1 MASKSDGRSFPGGR
15 KTKSRPQRRPMKR
28 LTRRDINRLV
38 VAITLFAPH
47 VTRSQSRA
55 RVVVVG
61 GGIGGA
67 TLAKCLTEGDA
78 FDVTVVE
85 PKRAYTTCF
94 FSNHYLAGLRSF
106 AQLVHNYDALA
117 RQPGVT
123 FIRDVATAIDPSART
138 VRLGGGATL
147 SYDRLVVTPGSTI
160 REGTIEGYDTTAM
173 QVMPHAWKAGEQ
185 TLTLRQQLDSMADG
199 GLFVMT
205 APTDPFPCPPA
216 PYERVSLIAA
226 YFKQHK
232 PRSKIMVLDAKDTF
246 AGQDLFQDAWNR
258 YYPGMIEW
266 LPAQFIGGIK
276 AVEPETLTVITDND
290 RFKATVA
297 NVIPPHRAADL
308 ALQAGLADAS
318 SWCPVDPL
326 TFESRLQPGIHLVGD
341 AIIGGEMPKTAF
353 AANSQAKACAVTIAA
368 ILAGQVPA
376 TTHLANTC
384 YVHVA
389 ADDAWR
395 NASQFEPIAGR
406 IKNVHADISRVSENL
421 EVRHDIVRQAAR
433 WYGTFMK
440 DLFG

>member
-1 MASKSDGRSFPGGR
+1 MTSQSGGRPYPGGP
-15 KTKSRPQRRPMKR
+15 KAESSPKRRPIKR
-28 LTRRDINRLV
+28 VTRRDISRLV
-38 VAITLFAPH
+38 MAVTLFAPH
-47 VTRSQSRA
+47 VTRGRSRA

-67 TLAKCLTEGDA
+67 TLAKYLTEGEA
-78 FDVTVVE
+78 FDVSVVE

-94 FSNHYLAGLRSF
+94 SSNHYLAGLRSF
-106 AQLVHNYDALA
+106 AQLVHTYDALA
-117 RQPGVT
+117 RRPGVA

-147 SYDRLVVTPGSTI
+147 SYDRLIVTPGSTI
-160 REGTIEGYDTTAM
+160 REGTIEGYDTAAM

-205 APTDPFPCPPA
+205 APPDPFPCPPA

-258 YYPGMIEW
+258 YYPDMIEW

-276 AVEPETLTVITDND
+276 AVEPETLTVITNND
-290 RFKATVA
+290 RFKAAVA

-341 AIIGGEMPKTAF
+341 AIIGGDMPKTAF
-353 AANSQAKACAVTIAA
+353 AAKSQAQACAIAIAA
-368 ILAGQVPA
+368 ILAGQVPP
-376 TTHLANTC
+376 TPRLANTC
-384 YVHVA
+384 YVHLA

-406 IKNVHADISRVSENL
+406 IKNVHADISRVGDNL
-421 EVRHDIVRQAAR
+421 EVRHGIARQAAR
-433 WYGTFMK
+433 WYGTFMN
-440 DLFG
+440 DLLG